1 MALKINTTSSQA
13 IPDLTSLP
21 LSVTEL
27 EVYAEAIIQH
37 VEQYRPEYSNLVR
50 LQRNAGCRINEI
62 FQPERWSFPRSGNV
76 QIRPQKGNATRV
88 VALSELGFANAQ
100 AMQPVLA
107 DMGRL
112 PKGQYERA
120 FSKAVTDVG
129 LWRLYDSGFTHPSTH
144 FFRHLKI
151 KELKNENFDL
161 EFIANWI
168 GEKNVLNLNYYIE
181 SQFFGEIV

>member
-27 EVYAEAIIQH
+27 EAYAEAIIQH
-37 VEQYRPEYSNLVR
+37 VEKYRPEYSNLVR
-50 LQRNAGCRINEI
+50 LQRNAGCRITEL
-62 FQPERWSFPRSGNV
+62 FQPDRWSFPRSGNV
-76 QIRPQKGNATRV
+76 QIKPQKGNATRV
-88 VALSELGFANAQ
+88 VSLSDLGFANVE
-100 AMQPVLA
+100 AMAPVLA
-107 DMGRL
+107 DMERL

-129 LWRLYDSGFTHPSTH
+129 IWRLYDSGFTHPSTH

-168 GEKNVLNLNYYIE
+168 GEKNVLNLNYYLE
-181 SQFFGEIV
+181 SQFFGEIA